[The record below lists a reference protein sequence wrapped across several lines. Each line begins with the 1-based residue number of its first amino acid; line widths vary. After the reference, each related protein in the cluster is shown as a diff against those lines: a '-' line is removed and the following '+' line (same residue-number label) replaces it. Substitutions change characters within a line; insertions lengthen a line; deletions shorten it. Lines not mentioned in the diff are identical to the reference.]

1 MTDSQFDALLGALD
15 RLTRAVDSIGKIVAE
30 GTNEVHSD
38 LQDLVSSIDSMANV
52 IDMAVS
58 EDED

>member
-30 GTNEVHSD
+30 GTNEVHAD